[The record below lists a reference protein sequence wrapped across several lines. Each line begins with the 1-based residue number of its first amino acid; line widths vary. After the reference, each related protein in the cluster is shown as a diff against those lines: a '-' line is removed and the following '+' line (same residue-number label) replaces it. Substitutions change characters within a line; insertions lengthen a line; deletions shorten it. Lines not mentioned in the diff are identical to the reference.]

1 MTVCRCV
8 RLTLMDMAFTIACRW
23 GVCESACL
31 EVVASVAEKPL
42 SVANIDIVVLTVV
55 PATR

>member
-1 MTVCRCV
+1 
-8 RLTLMDMAFTIACRW
+8 MDMASTIACRW
-23 GVCESACL
+23 GVCVSACL